1 MKTTARATKRPEGV
15 RKPESAMK
23 GTHAT
28 KSQLA
33 ISEPLEVML
42 AAMREHWAQGE
53 WDRAAA
59 IAKLAAPYVHPR
71 LSSIEQKPA
80 PIDVTKLTDEE
91 LETLR
96 RIYQR
101 AERVSDAD

>member
-1 MKTTARATKRPEGV
+1 MPSGGKRPGAG
-15 RKPESAMK
+15 RKQTLALERD
-23 GTHAT
+23 HAT
-28 KSQLA
+28 TTRPVSDVSK
-33 ISEPLEVML
+33 PLEVML
-42 AAMREHWAQGE
+42 EAMREYWAQGE

-59 IAKLAAPYVHPR
+59 IAKVAAPYAHPR

-80 PIDVTKLTDEE
+80 PIDVTKLTDED
-91 LETLR
+91 LGTLR

>member
-1 MKTTARATKRPEGV
+1 MSRGGNDPRSGRKLSAATKPHTSRPTIN
-15 RKPESAMK
+15 M
-23 GTHAT
+23 
-28 KSQLA
+28 
-33 ISEPLEVML
+33 PLEVML
-42 AAMREHWAQGE
+42 EAMRQYWAQGE

-59 IAKLAAPYVHPR
+59 IAKVAAPYVHPR
-71 LSSIEQKPA
+71 LSSIEEKPA

-91 LETLR
+91 LGTLR